1 MKKLLLLLTVLLMAS
16 SAMAE
21 RVVVFNPSEDKDA
34 TTGTNVTNGS
44 YTLEKNGLSITV
56 SEGAITDDEYRMFE
70 STAISVDVDVDW
82 ETLYEGE
89 YGIFY
94 GRLKSI
100 EFICTDAYD
109 YGPENL
115 ECQSN
120 LPGGEYSTSG
130 NVGYFD
136 TEGYSTRDT
145 YYFTTT
151 SEVRCKYIVITV
163 YADPIEPNEK
173 TATPEITLQQPT
185 DNEYLN
191 FIVEAVGKGDV
202 DLYLAGEWVQNPF
215 RIPRDEEDRTYEFTA
230 TAQEPGKL
238 VSDVATFEITV
249 PAFCPK
255 FVITEGED
263 EYTIEAVMT
272 DETIDAYG
280 MYEYL
285 YLYGD
290 YGVEEEGFDVLPN
303 PCVIPRLD
311 EDVTYHFASDAWMG
325 GTVTFQVYTEVTVPA
340 KKVFHEAPVI
350 TWIAD
355 NGSLTVT
362 ATGDGFIMLEIG
374 NEGITRTGE
383 DEATYNIGYDPEVG
397 IILEVKAC
405 IWENGAPV
413 SDYTYEYIRVEPI
426 GDLPEVPQE
435 GYWLARVADDG
446 SVMYDELM
454 AAYNGDYIQ
463 VFDIE
468 YPKYQDYCGFYF
480 VIDGQT
486 YGAVEDMTPAD
497 LGLAENNP
505 LVPGENR
512 FFVSVGYCYTIG
524 IHVEYDMETMEMN
537 LCAYVAVGGPVDVE
551 EVATAKTVAD
561 VRYFNVA
568 GQEMQEA
575 NGMTIAIT
583 TYTDGSTSVAKIIK

>member
-1 MKKLLLLLTVLLMAS
+1 M
-16 SAMAE
+16 
-21 RVVVFNPSEDKDA
+21 
-34 TTGTNVTNGS
+34 
-44 YTLEKNGLSITV
+44 
-56 SEGAITDDEYRMFE
+56 
-70 STAISVDVDVDW
+70 
-82 ETLYEGE
+82 
-89 YGIFY
+89 
-94 GRLKSI
+94 
-100 EFICTDAYD
+100 
-109 YGPENL
+109 
-115 ECQSN
+115 
-120 LPGGEYSTSG
+120 
-130 NVGYFD
+130 
-136 TEGYSTRDT
+136 
-145 YYFTTT
+145 
-151 SEVRCKYIVITV
+151 
-163 YADPIEPNEK
+163 
-173 TATPEITLQQPT
+173 
-185 DNEYLN
+185 
-191 FIVEAVGKGDV
+191 
-202 DLYLAGEWVQNPF
+202 
-215 RIPRDEEDRTYEFTA
+215 
-230 TAQEPGKL
+230 
-238 VSDVATFEITV
+238 
-249 PAFCPK
+249 
-255 FVITEGED
+255 
-263 EYTIEAVMT
+263 
-272 DETIDAYG
+272 
-280 MYEYL
+280 
-285 YLYGD
+285 
-290 YGVEEEGFDVLPN
+290 
-303 PCVIPRLD
+303 
-311 EDVTYHFASDAWMG
+311 
-325 GTVTFQVYTEVTVPA
+325 
-340 KKVFHEAPVI
+340 
-350 TWIAD
+350 
-355 NGSLTVT
+355 
-362 ATGDGFIMLEIG
+362 
-374 NEGITRTGE
+374 
-383 DEATYNIGYDPEVG
+383 G

-468 YPKYQDYCGFYF
+468 YPKFQDYCGFYF